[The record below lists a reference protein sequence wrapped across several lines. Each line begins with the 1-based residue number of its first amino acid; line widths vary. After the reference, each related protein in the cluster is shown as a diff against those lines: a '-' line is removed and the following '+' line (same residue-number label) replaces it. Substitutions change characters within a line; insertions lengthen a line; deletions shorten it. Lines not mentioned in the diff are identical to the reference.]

1 MGDKKPLTKSD
12 LVEAL
17 KGVET
22 KIGGLDT
29 RLGGVETKLRGLNIT
44 VRAMSAK
51 VTNTEKNMV
60 TQTEFVERA
69 DGIEAKI
76 GETER
81 SLKLR
86 ISKVQIDLAGRIA
99 NVSITSPTMKMFNEL
114 RDKVNRH
121 HPTN

>member
-29 RLGGVETKLRGLNIT
+29 RLGGVETKISGLSST

-51 VTNTEKNMV
+51 VTNMEKNMV
-60 TQTEFVERA
+60 TQTEVVERA

-76 GETER
+76 GKAER
-81 SLKLR
+81 SLKLK
-86 ISKVQIDLAGRIA
+86 IIKAKIDLAGRIA
-99 NVSITSPTMKMFNEL
+99 NVSTTSPTMKMFKEL
-114 RDKVNRH
+114 ENKVDRH

>member
-1 MGDKKPLTKSD
+1 MADNKTLTKSD
-12 LVEAL
+12 LAEAL
-17 KGVET
+17 KGVEKRIGGGEKRLET
-22 KIGGLDT
+22 KID
-29 RLGGVETKLRGLNIT
+29 
-44 VRAMSAK
+44 
-51 VTNTEKNMV
+51 
-60 TQTEFVERA
+60 ERA
-69 DGIEAKI
+69 DAIEKKI
-76 GETER
+76 GKTER